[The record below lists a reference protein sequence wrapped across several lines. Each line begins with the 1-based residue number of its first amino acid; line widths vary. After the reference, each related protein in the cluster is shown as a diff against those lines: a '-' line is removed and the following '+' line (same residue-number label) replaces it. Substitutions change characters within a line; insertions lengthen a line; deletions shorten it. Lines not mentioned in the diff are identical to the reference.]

1 MELEDL
7 ENRIS
12 DFLPHS
18 LLPLNIKQE
27 LLENNETGN
36 LCDSVEKRV
45 SDFFFVL
52 FFGLS
57 IRIFKITTNYFL
69 FPLFFFTKRLNR
81 NLLTTLVN
89 LQFRLNVY
97 GVHKI

>member
-45 SDFFFVL
+45 SFFFYLKNVFFFFVL
-52 FFGLS
+52 YFGLS
-57 IRIFKITTNYFL
+57 IRILWDYN
-69 FPLFFFTKRLNR
+69 
-81 NLLTTLVN
+81 
-89 LQFRLNVY
+89 
-97 GVHKI
+97 